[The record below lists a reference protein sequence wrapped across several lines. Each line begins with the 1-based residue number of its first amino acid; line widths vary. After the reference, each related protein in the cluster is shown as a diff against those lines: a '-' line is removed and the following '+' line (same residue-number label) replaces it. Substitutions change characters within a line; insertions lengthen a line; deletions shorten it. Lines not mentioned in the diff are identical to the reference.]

1 MATPSLPGDYAR
13 VLADAKAAI
22 QAARTKAVLAVNSEL
37 IGLYWKLGQM
47 ILARQETEGWG
58 AKVVD
63 RLSNDLRA
71 AFPDMTGLSVRNLRY
86 MRAFAAAWPAEP
98 IVQQVAAQLP
108 WGHNQL
114 LLDRLDNHTTRKWY
128 ARAAI
133 EHGWSRA
140 VLDNQITSQLRDRA
154 GAASSNFA
162 ELLPATESQRVQ
174 QMTKDPYNLE
184 FLTLAGDAAER
195 DLESALVTDIERFL
209 RELGRGFAF
218 VGRQHRLDVD
228 GDEYFIDLLMFQ
240 ADVNRYVVIE
250 LKTTKLTPAD
260 VGQLNFYVAVVDD
273 TLRRDHH
280 QPTVGL
286 LLCAGRNERTVRYAL
301 SRSTSPMAVAGYR
314 YTELPPAEQAA
325 LPGETELLEIVTHA
339 LDPAR
344 SPTTT
349 RAQAKAT
356 PSDQTQTPPPSVNQ
370 YINTEAT
377 RG

>member
-22 QAARTKAVLAVNSEL
+22 QAARTRAVLAVNSEL

-47 ILARQETEGWG
+47 ILERQETEGWG
-58 AKVVD
+58 AKVIE
-63 RLSNDLRA
+63 RLSNDLRG

-140 VLDNQITSQLRDRA
+140 VLDNQITSQLRNRA
-154 GAASSNFA
+154 GAALSNFA
-162 ELLPATESQRVQ
+162 ELLPAAESQRVQ
-174 QMTKDPYNLE
+174 QMTKDPYNLG
-184 FLTLAGDAAER
+184 FVTLTGDAAER
-195 DLESALVTDIERFL
+195 DLESALVNDIERFL

-228 GDEYFIDLLMFQ
+228 GDEFFIDLLMFQ

-286 LLCAGRNERTVRYAL
+286 LLCAARNERTVRYAL
-301 SRSTSPMAVAGYR
+301 ARTASPMAVAGYR
-314 YTELPPAEQAA
+314 YTELPPAEQAV
-325 LPGETELLEIVTHA
+325 LPGEAELIEIVTRA
-339 LDPAR
+339 LD
-344 SPTTT
+344 TTNAADDHPVT
-349 RAQAKAT
+349 GPRRH
-356 PSDQTQTPPPSVNQ
+356 SLSRTQ
-370 YINTEAT
+370 
-377 RG
+377 R